1 LDADSEIQCGFSLPV
16 ELSSF
21 TATASADGVQLN
33 WRTETETGNV
43 GFTIYRGDTKDGQ
56 YAEIGWVKGI
66 GDSAMPNNY
75 QFFDKKVEIGKTY
88 FYYIEDI
95 DIAGERDSSDII
107 QITVTPQPQKQ
118 SVIPAKFAL
127 LQNYPNPFNPE
138 TWIPYWLPKNT
149 HVTVII
155 YNVKGQAVRI
165 LDLGTKQAGEY
176 VIKEKAAYWNGRG
189 DLGEKVA
196 SGVYFYTLKA
206 GEFSATRKM
215 LIVK

>member
-1 LDADSEIQCGFSLPV
+1 
-16 ELSSF
+16 
-21 TATASADGVQLN
+21 
-33 WRTETETGNV
+33 
-43 GFTIYRGDTKDGQ
+43 
-56 YAEIGWVKGI
+56 
-66 GDSAMPNNY
+66 MPNNY

-95 DIAGERDSSDII
+95 DIVGERDSSDII
-107 QITVTPQPQKQ
+107 QITVTAQPRKQ
-118 SVIPAKFAL
+118 AVIPAKFAL

-138 TWIPYWLPKNT
+138 TWIPYWLPKDA

-155 YNVKGQAVRI
+155 YNADGQVVRV
-165 LDLGTKQAGEY
+165 LNLGAKQAGEY
-176 VIKEKAAYWNGRG
+176 VIRTKAAYWNGR
-189 DLGEKVA
+189 DNLGEKVA